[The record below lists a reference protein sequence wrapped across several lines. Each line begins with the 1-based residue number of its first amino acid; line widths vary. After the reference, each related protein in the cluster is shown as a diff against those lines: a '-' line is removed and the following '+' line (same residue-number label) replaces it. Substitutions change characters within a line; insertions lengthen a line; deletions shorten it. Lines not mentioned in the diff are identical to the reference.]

1 MSSLVE
7 PIKGDGLVGI
17 GMPFRKEGVLDKKE
31 VDNFKEVVEKS
42 ESATREKWSEVASPE
57 QHILDYLKDKG
68 CKIKNKVKVEKF
80 LKEHPTVIGIL
91 KETPDI
97 IEKYFEE
104 ADLVLEL
111 FQSREEDYKEL
122 FLNIFT
128 DLDLDS
134 ALEKLDKIDQNWLI
148 PVVNKETVYFNL
160 DVKFK
165 K

>member
-7 PIKGDGLVGI
+7 PVKGNGLI
-17 GMPFRKEGVLDKKE
+17 GLDIPFRKEEVLDKKE

-42 ESATREKWSEVASPE
+42 ESTTREKWSEVASPE

-97 IEKYFEE
+97 VEKYFEE

-128 DLDLDS
+128 DLDVDS
-134 ALEKLDKIDQNWLI
+134 ALEKLDKIDQNWLT
-148 PVVNKETVYFNL
+148 PKVNEKTTKFNL
-160 DVKFK
+160 DVSFNK
-165 K
+165 